1 MSTVGTTDQLLAM
14 MIQQSPMYAVLLL
27 DTKGRIIAWN
37 DGAEQIFRCP
47 AADAIGR
54 SVNEIFTP
62 EDRSLG
68 LDELE
73 RKIADSKVASEDDRW
88 HLRADG
94 TRFWSSGA
102 LFAVR
107 NEQGQLLGY
116 GKILRDRTEL
126 KEHVET
132 LEGQVEAARAA
143 DRDKAIAIAKT
154 AHELRNVLASFSVA
168 FDMLKGPT
176 DDSEKRI
183 HLVRLMKDQLVI
195 VHRLVEDLM
204 DAERLHAG
212 KLTLVKQKL
221 AIQVT
226 LQSSCE
232 ALRRRCDEKALS
244 LELIAP
250 AVPLWVQG
258 DGARLQ
264 QVFTNLI
271 DNAIKYTPKGG
282 RVWITATA
290 EGSEV
295 VVHIEDT
302 GIGIPEAML
311 SRIFDLFTQVSAVDA
326 SARSGL
332 GIGLALVKDLVELHG
347 GTVQASSNG
356 VGQGSNFTV
365 RIPAA
370 TLP

>member
-1 MSTVGTTDQLLAM
+1 

-27 DTKGRIIAWN
+27 DADGKILTWN
-37 DGAEQIFRCP
+37 KGAEHIFRCP
-47 AADAIGR
+47 AADAVGK
-54 SVNEIFTP
+54 SVDEIFTP
-62 EDRSLG
+62 EDRKLG

-73 RKIADSKVASEDDRW
+73 RKIAESKVASEDDRW
-88 HLRADG
+88 HLRGDG

-102 LFAVR
+102 LCAVR
-107 NEQGQLLGY
+107 NQQGELLGY

-126 KEHVET
+126 KERVET
-132 LEGQVEAARAA
+132 LEKQAEAARSA

-168 FDMLKGPT
+168 LDMLKGPT

-183 HLVRLMKDQLVI
+183 HLVRLMSEHLVI
-195 VHRLVEDLM
+195 VRRLVEDLM
-204 DAERLHAG
+204 DVERLHAG
-212 KLTLVKQKL
+212 KVTIVKQTISL
-221 AIQVT
+221 QAT

-232 ALRRRCDEKALS
+232 ALKRRCDEKSLS

-250 AVPLWVQG
+250 EVPLWIQG

-264 QVFTNLI
+264 QVFMNLL

-282 RVWITATA
+282 RIWVTATT
-290 EGSEV
+290 EGSEAV
-295 VVHIEDT
+295 IHIEDT

-311 SRIFDLFTQVSAVDA
+311 SRIFDLFTQVSDVDA

-347 GTVQASSNG
+347 GTVQARSNG
-356 VGQGSNFTV
+356 VGHGSNFTV
-365 RIPAA
+365 RIPIAEP
-370 TLP
+370 TSFS